1 MGDRLV
7 RAMRTLSLSLSL
19 SLSSGRIGS
28 GRSVPAGPSQSR
40 AVKRPAA
47 LRGPCRA
54 EGTWS
59 VSMCQM
65 ASASLRAISTRDRGP
80 ALPAEPLR
88 EQEPPGGGAQVSR
101 RVAIP
106 RAGSTSIGRYGS
118 TRWPAGGET
127 RLSKR
132 HDKVAVGR
140 RASDRSVR
148 EESCN
153 RVVKQAPSNRGAIQ
167 EPSPECMGEGHGRCE
182 ELGRAAPMDPSAYW
196 QRNDHTA
203 HRGTGEIRL
212 DAGCRGP
219 GCRPGCS
226 GSGEAMSVP
235 REVVERRAEAG
246 GGHSSQDRGG
256 QHNPPERRPSII

>member
-1 MGDRLV
+1 
-7 RAMRTLSLSLSL
+7 
-19 SLSSGRIGS
+19 
-28 GRSVPAGPSQSR
+28 
-40 AVKRPAA
+40 
-47 LRGPCRA
+47 
-54 EGTWS
+54 
-59 VSMCQM
+59 MCQM

-153 RVVKQAPSNRGAIQ
+153 RVVKQAPSNRGAIR